1 MKRQLLVLGLLG
13 GATIA
18 SVRLYRSS
26 DGTIKDG
33 ADRTADVVRQRG
45 PAMVQGVAQG
55 IEKLGDATETG
66 AQRIRHR
73 MHAQGGGETDPLH
86 L

>member
-13 GATIA
+13 GATVA

-26 DGTIKDG
+26 DGAIKDG
-33 ADRTADVVRQRG
+33 AERTAEAVRQRG
-45 PAMVQGVAQG
+45 PGMVQGVAQG

-66 AQRIRHR
+66 AQRVRHR
-73 MHAQGGGETDPLH
+73 MHAQGEGGVSH
-86 L
+86 SN